1 MFSRKSS
8 PDLCFQGIYQL
19 TYALKLYINWPM
31 LSSCSADSFL
41 FWIHSSGIDM
51 VYLNKIF
58 IRNVQGGQNFL
69 KKSEQNSVHFQNKS
83 VKSVHFFCKKS
94 DQFFQ
99 FFKKNPYK
107 PYIEEKC
114 NHFWK
119 KHTSKLNCSC
129 VKGLN
134 FFSWRSHYLA
144 FWSICKKV
152 P

>member
-69 KKSEQNSVHFQNKS
+69 KKSEQSSVHFQNKS

-94 DQFFQ
+94 VQFFQ
-99 FFKKNPYK
+99 FFKKIRTNRTLK
-107 PYIEEKC
+107 KNVTIFEK
-114 NHFWK
+114 NTHQNWIV
-119 KHTSKLNCSC
+119 H
-129 VKGLN
+129 V
-134 FFSWRSHYLA
+134 WRG
-144 FWSICKKV
+144 
-152 P
+152 